1 MMSAGKVLEIV
12 AVMLMP
18 TAAVAGVLYG
28 SKAVV
33 RLRKLS
39 LDRRAR
45 LHPQASR
52 APIEVTAARLRQ
64 MLARREALLRSTDS
78 AVRTHLVAL
87 EHAIFDTA
95 SDLADALGVERP
107 ARRSAGSLPEAEL
120 AGLIRRLVEAGL
132 VLPPTSLRS

>member
-1 MMSAGKVLEIV
+1 MSVGKAFEIV

-39 LDRRAR
+39 LDRHAR
-45 LHPQASR
+45 LHPLASR
-52 APIEVTAARLRQ
+52 PPIEVSAARLRR
-64 MLARREALLRSTDS
+64 MLERREALLRSTDS
-78 AVRTHLVAL
+78 AQRTHLVAL

-95 SDLADALGVERP
+95 SEIADALGVERP
-107 ARRSAGSLPEAEL
+107 DRQPAGSLSEGQL
-120 AGLIRRLVEAGL
+120 AKLISRLAEAGV

>member
-1 MMSAGKVLEIV
+1 MSVGKALEIA

-28 SKAVV
+28 SRAVV
-33 RLRKLS
+33 RLQRLR

-45 LHPQASR
+45 LHPLSSR
-52 APIEVTAARLRQ
+52 APIEVSAARLRQ
-64 MLARREALLRSTDS
+64 MLQRREELLRSTDS
-78 AVRTHLVAL
+78 ALRTHLVAL

-107 ARRSAGSLPEAEL
+107 ARQAAGSLHEGEL
-120 AGLIRRLVEAGL
+120 AKLINRLAEAGI

>member
-1 MMSAGKVLEIV
+1 MSVGKALEIA

-28 SKAVV
+28 SRAVV
-33 RLRKLS
+33 RLRQLR

-52 APIEVTAARLRQ
+52 APIEVNAARLRQ
-64 MLARREALLRSTDS
+64 MLRRREELLRSTDS
-78 AVRTHLVAL
+78 ALRTHLVAL
-87 EHAIFDTA
+87 EYAIFDTA

-107 ARRSAGSLPEAEL
+107 GPRPAGSLPEAEL
-120 AGLIRRLVEAGL
+120 AKLISRLVEAGM

>member
-1 MMSAGKVLEIV
+1 MSVSKALEIV

-33 RLRKLS
+33 RLRQLS

-45 LHPQASR
+45 RHPLASR
-52 APIEVTAARLRQ
+52 PPIEVSAARLRR
-64 MLARREALLRSTDS
+64 MLVRREVLLRSTDS

-107 ARRSAGSLPEAEL
+107 GPRPVGSLPEGEL
-120 AGLIRRLVEAGL
+120 AKLISRLADAGM